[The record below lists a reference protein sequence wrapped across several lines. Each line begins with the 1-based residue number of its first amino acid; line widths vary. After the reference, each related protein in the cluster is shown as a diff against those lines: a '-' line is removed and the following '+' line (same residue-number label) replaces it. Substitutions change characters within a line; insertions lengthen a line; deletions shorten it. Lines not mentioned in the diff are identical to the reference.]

1 MMSFHGF
8 EITSFMKGRLTMS
21 RWSWF
26 LVYDFEASRSPIE
39 AHIIWIKP
47 YHLNHIIS
55 YHIISYH
62 IISHHIISQNSSH
75 LVTWHRTQKHP
86 PKPNLRKLPWNLKP
100 TCRCKPKCGWQNC
113 HDIPPAKAEKKTPKS
128 GFDTQKVDS
137 KRFLWI
143 LRFFRRRCPT
153 VKGVQ
158 EPMEKEKS

>member
-1 MMSFHGF
+1 MMSFHGL

-55 YHIISYH
+55 YHITSY
-62 IISHHIISQNSSH
+62 HIISQNSSH
-75 LVTWHRTQKHP
+75 LVTWHRTQNHP
-86 PKPNLRKLPWNLKP
+86 PKPNLQKLPEKTWSQRAAANQSVGGRTAMISHLQKQKKNTKIRLWHPESCLEKIPVNLEIFP
-100 TCRCKPKCGWQNC
+100 EFW
-113 HDIPPAKAEKKTPKS
+113 
-128 GFDTQKVDS
+128 
-137 KRFLWI
+137 
-143 LRFFRRRCPT
+143 CPT
-153 VKGVQ
+153 VKGVGK